1 MLGAVHLL
9 AADGA
14 HFQEAIAPSLPPSY
28 FTATN
33 GMRVDSKTGP
43 CCWAVLSR
51 DTVIVPDVAADEKW
65 TAFAAFMLGHWD
77 RYGFGFLV
85 IATISDLANP
95 IGHAGFKYVDAW
107 PNHWPDNYDEI
118 ELGYSLVPRARGK
131 GYVTEAA
138 RAALTAAFMAFD
150 IPYIRAKCRQD
161 NPKSAAVLLRCGM
174 QEQEVTDKMRRFKI
188 VRPT

>member
-1 MLGAVHLL
+1 MKLPLPREIFPRQIDTMRLFLRRPEEREAELY
-9 AADGA
+9 AQQA
-14 HFQEAIAPSLPPSY
+14 QESCARRDP
-28 FTATN
+28 
-33 GMRVDSKTGP
+33 
-43 CCWAVLSR
+43 LSN
-51 DTVIVPDVAADEKW
+51 DEAR
-65 TAFAAFMLGHWD
+65 AFAAFILGHWD
-77 RYGFGFLV
+77 RYGFGFLI
-85 IATISDLANP
+85 IAMIGDLANP

-138 RAALTAAFMAFD
+138 RAALTTAFMAFD

-174 QEQEVTDKMRRFKI
+174 QEQEATDKMRRFKI
-188 VRPT
+188 ARPAQAAPRPARAGS